1 MPRIGTICFWF
12 IFMNRLVNFCITLQ
26 LIVAIS
32 FQRVLQAAIALVHSL
47 AFALRLLCSGIC
59 CGVNLLLAISRRNR
73 RGCTTLGPP
82 LGTHTSSRAAAPFV
96 IVPLL
101 FWSASDSGW
110 ALFFYFYYVFF
121 FPFLRRGLWAIS
133 YRSGFGLLFVYLHWT
148 KNYFGLIVNSII
160 WYSLSFWVF
169 LAK

>member
-121 FPFLRRGLWAIS
+121 FRFCGGVCGP
-133 YRSGFGLLFVYLHWT
+133 YRIGPVLDFFSSICTGQKIILGLL
-148 KNYFGLIVNSII
+148 
-160 WYSLSFWVF
+160 
-169 LAK
+169 